1 MSIAAISSSFISAV
15 RASASGAPV
24 QAASAVPALSRHA
37 ESGGRRHELVDA
49 MNQVL
54 GLDGEQSKAQDQAV
68 FRFAHALMQD
78 LRSIDGG
85 PASGPGRGQAWG
97 RREWS
102 DLPQRIDALATAAA
116 APVAATAAPVEGPAE
131 PAMPIPMPVP
141 KPVPT
146 PVPVPVPA
154 PLSSVPAVPTAEVDT
169 TAELP
174 PQPNPITTTSAALHL
189 MQVPTSRLLEA
200 YTALRRAIGDQAEPT
215 TPTSNRTELATLL
228 ERLAGELDAGATA
241 ELPAGSVLNLTA

>member
-1 MSIAAISSSFISAV
+1 
-15 RASASGAPV
+15 
-24 QAASAVPALSRHA
+24 
-37 ESGGRRHELVDA
+37 
-49 MNQVL
+49 
-54 GLDGEQSKAQDQAV
+54 
-68 FRFAHALMQD
+68 
-78 LRSIDGG
+78 
-85 PASGPGRGQAWG
+85 
-97 RREWS
+97 
-102 DLPQRIDALATAAA
+102 
-116 APVAATAAPVEGPAE
+116 
-131 PAMPIPMPVP
+131 MPVP
-141 KPVPT
+141 KAVPT